1 MLIKK
6 INMNNT
12 RWICMVQ
19 YTGVLRIIACLIQN
33 YKVSS
38 TYLSSTIR
46 TFSFED
52 DLFGA
57 TTKIPMKTNYFQ
69 LTRLIKSYKSQVT
82 HRSQVSCSSSLSY
95 DKLVYTIQHSQN
107 NLHLQ
112 HQNQSKEKAH
122 NSFKWRI
129 FTGLFFPSI
138 WLWSYCLLEK
148 KTTNLVGR
156 MSWCIKKYVF
166 FIWINRIKVK

>member
-1 MLIKK
+1 MI
-6 INMNNT
+6 
-12 RWICMVQ
+12 Q

-95 DKLVYTIQHSQN
+95 DKLVYTIQHS
-107 NLHLQ
+107 
-112 HQNQSKEKAH
+112 KT
-122 NSFKWRI
+122 I
-129 FTGLFFPSI
+129 FICNT
-138 WLWSYCLLEK
+138 K
-148 KTTNLVGR
+148 
-156 MSWCIKKYVF
+156 
-166 FIWINRIKVK
+166 IKVRKKPTTHSNEESSQVYFSLAFDSDHTVYWKRKQQI

>member
-6 INMNNT
+6 INMSNT
-12 RWICMVQ
+12 RWICMIQ
-19 YTGVLRIIACLIQN
+19 YTGVLRIIAYLIQN

-38 TYLSSTIR
+38 MYLLSTIR

-52 DLFGA
+52 DLFG
-57 TTKIPMKTNYFQ
+57 TSTKIPMKTNYFQ
-69 LTRLIKSYKSQVT
+69 LTRLIKSFKSQVT

-112 HQNQSKEKAH
+112 HQNQS
-122 NSFKWRI
+122 R
-129 FTGLFFPSI
+129 
-138 WLWSYCLLEK
+138 K
-148 KTTNLVGR
+148 KLTTHPNEESSQVCFSLAFDSDHTVYWKR
-156 MSWCIKKYVF
+156 KHI
-166 FIWINRIKVK
+166 

>member
-6 INMNNT
+6 INMSNT
-12 RWICMVQ
+12 RWICMIQ
-19 YTGVLRIIACLIQN
+19 YTGVLRIIAYLIQN

-38 TYLSSTIR
+38 MYLLSTIR

-52 DLFGA
+52 DLFG
-57 TTKIPMKTNYFQ
+57 TSTKIPMKINYFQ
-69 LTRLIKSYKSQVT
+69 LTRLIKSFKSQVT
-82 HRSQVSCSSSLSY
+82 HRNQVSCSSSLSY
-95 DKLVYTIQHSQN
+95 DKVVYTIQHSQN

-112 HQNQSKEKAH
+112 HQNQSKENAH

-148 KTTNLVGR
+148 KTYLVGR